1 MKVQFHPEFIE
12 NLKSVDVRVRKC
24 FRKQIE
30 RFQKNH
36 LDPHLDN
43 HKVHGDYEGYHSIDV
58 TNDYRAIYEEL
69 NENED
74 TLAYF
79 FKLGTHNELYDT
91 KIIKV
96 KRK

>member
-1 MKVQFHPEFIE
+1 MRVQYHPELIKK
-12 NLKSVDVRVRKC
+12 LKSVDVRIRKS
-24 FRKQIE
+24 FREQID

-43 HKVHGDYEGYHSIDV
+43 HEVHGEYEGYHSIDV
-58 TNDYRAIYEEL
+58 TNDYRAIYEEIDEG
-69 NENED
+69 NA

-79 FKLGTHNELYDT
+79 FKLGTHEELYET
-91 KIIKV
+91 KTIKV